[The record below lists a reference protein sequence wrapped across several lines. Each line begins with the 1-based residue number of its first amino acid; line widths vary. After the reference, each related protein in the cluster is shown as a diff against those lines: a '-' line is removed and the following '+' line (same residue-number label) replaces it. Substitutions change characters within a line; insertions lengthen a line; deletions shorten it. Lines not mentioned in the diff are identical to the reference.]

1 MSGQRTV
8 PADTQFLYI
17 AGPYR
22 GAKGNHDHT
31 AYFDI
36 DENIRVAKFWSA
48 ECAKAGIPY
57 FCPHLNS
64 AHMEIIVPEVPPKY
78 WLEMDLK
85 ILRCASA
92 LFLLPNWRS
101 SRGTLA
107 ERDEANRLEI
117 PIYHANSFSLH
128 TIKLNF
134 STTFVTEE
142 EVEEALAV
150 P

>member
-1 MSGQRTV
+1 MSEQRTV
-8 PADTQFLYI
+8 PADSQFLYI

-22 GAKGNHDHT
+22 GGKGHHDHT

-36 DENIRVAKFWSA
+36 DDNIRVAKFWST

-64 AHMEIIVPEVPPKY
+64 EHMEVIVPSVTPKF

-92 LFLLPNWRS
+92 LLLLPNWKS
-101 SRGTLA
+101 SRGTLM

-117 PIYHANSFSLH
+117 PIYHANRFNL
-128 TIKLNF
+128 TAIRKQF
-134 STTFVTEE
+134 AVMY
-142 EVEEALAV
+142 VKEEAIAV
-150 P
+150 H